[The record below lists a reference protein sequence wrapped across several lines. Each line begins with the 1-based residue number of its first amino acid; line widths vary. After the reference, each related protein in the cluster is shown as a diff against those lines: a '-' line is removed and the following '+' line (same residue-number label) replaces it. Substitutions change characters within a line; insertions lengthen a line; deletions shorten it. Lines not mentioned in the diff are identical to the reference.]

1 MGTILLI
8 AFFIAG
14 WWYSSRHGESELIE
28 FSGPTMGTT
37 YTVKVFR
44 APDDIEPTALQT
56 EIDGILAEINRQMS
70 TYDPESELSRFNRN
84 HTTDWVPVS
93 PELHAVIQEALRISH
108 LTDGA
113 FDITVG
119 PLVNLWGFGPET
131 RSGSI
136 PSEETIREA
145 LARVGYEQIHIRD
158 SPPALRK
165 DRPDIYL
172 DLSAIAKGYA
182 VDQVAAHLEAGDIRD
197 YMVEIGGE
205 LRIKGHNAKGIPWQI
220 AIEEPDP
227 AKRAVQ
233 RIIEITDEGIATSG
247 DYRNFFEHEGQRY
260 SHEIDPLT
268 GWPVRHKLASVT
280 VVNKSCM
287 RADAFATA
295 LIVMG
300 PEKGFD
306 LAEQE
311 HLAVFFI
318 IISNDDFQ
326 EKMTSEFKQY
336 LVK

>member
-1 MGTILLI
+1 MGNADI
-8 AFFIAG
+8 G
-14 WWYSSRHGESELIE
+14 QG
-28 FSGPTMGTT
+28 
-37 YTVKVFR
+37 VKHETSF
-44 APDDIEPTALQT
+44 
-56 EIDGILAEINRQMS
+56 
-70 TYDPESELSRFNRN
+70 
-84 HTTDWVPVS
+84 
-93 PELHAVIQEALRISH
+93 LRIH
-108 LTDGA
+108 FFQL
-113 FDITVG
+113 
-119 PLVNLWGFGPET
+119 LPEN
-131 RSGSI
+131 RAQRLNDQVSI
-136 PSEETIREA
+136 
-145 LARVGYEQIHIRD
+145 
-158 SPPALRK
+158 
-165 DRPDIYL
+165 
-172 DLSAIAKGYA
+172 DLGGIAKGYA

-233 RIIEITDEGIATSG
+233 RLIEITDEGIATSG

-295 LIVMG
+295 LFVMG